1 MNSKT
6 IALLLAVMGAVS
18 VLYTQTGTESTLN
31 EFQSWKSKFNMKFDS
46 MFEESYRERIF
57 LENLAKIKLHN
68 ANEHKTYRIGFNQF
82 SALTE
87 EEFVQ
92 QYLGTI
98 VPTEAIVEEQG

>member
-6 IALLLAVMGAVS
+6 IAVLLAVMGALS
-18 VLYTQTGTESTLN
+18 VLYNQTQTESTLT
-31 EFQSWKSKFNMKFDS
+31 EFQSWKAKFNMKFES

-68 ANEHKTYRIGFNQF
+68 INEHKTYEMGVNQF

-87 EEFVQ
+87 EEFAQ
-92 QYLGTI
+92 TYLGTI
-98 VPTEAIVEEQG
+98 VPTSNVVAD